1 MNLDLESINRCVRC
15 GTCRSVC
22 PVFEEVGWESAN
34 TRGRILAMKGL
45 YDGLVAGPDVL
56 DSLNTC
62 TTCGICTASCP
73 AGVKPP
79 DMVEGVRRELV
90 SSGIMSREQALLKE
104 RLFSSG
110 NVFGDPG
117 DRLAW
122 LERRGQEGDW
132 LKGDKAKAIY
142 FVGCLNSYRYQDT
155 ASRTFDLLRR
165 FGATIL
171 ADEQCCGSPLVRT
184 GFDAGRLR
192 EANVRQIRE
201 IGADTIITGCAGCYS
216 TLKRDYP
223 PDLRVMSVPEFLAD
237 RLPELD
243 LKPLEMTVTYH
254 DPCHLGRQSGIY
266 DQPRRVIESIC
277 RLKEMRASRESA
289 RCCGGGGGVRVG
301 YRDLSLRMAKRRLA
315 DVPEG
320 VDFIVTSCPLCIRNL
335 RDAGAGRKV
344 IDIVDLVAASIGDS
358 ATAD

>member
-1 MNLDLESINRCVRC
+1 MNLDLKSINRCVRC

-22 PVFEEVGWESAN
+22 PVFEELGWESAN

-62 TTCGICTASCP
+62 TTCGICTVSCP

-79 DMVEGVRRELV
+79 DLVESARRELA
-90 SSGIMSREQALLKE
+90 SSGITTPEQTKLKE

-110 NVFGDPG
+110 NVFCEPG
-117 DRLAW
+117 DRLVW
-122 LERRGQEGDW
+122 LNGERPKGEW
-132 LKGDKAKAIY
+132 LTDDKASAVY

-155 ASRTFDLLRR
+155 AAKTFDLLRR
-165 FGATIL
+165 FGAAIL
-171 ADEQCCGSPLVRT
+171 PDEKCCGSPLVRT
-184 GFDAGRLR
+184 GFDAGRFR
-192 EANVRQIRE
+192 EANVRQIRK

-237 RLPELD
+237 RLPELN

-254 DPCHLGRQSGIY
+254 DPCHLGRHNGIY
-266 DQPRRVIESIC
+266 EQPRQVIESIC

-315 DVPEG
+315 DVPDG
-320 VDFIVTSCPLCIRNL
+320 VDCIVTSCPLCVRNL
-335 RDAGAGRKV
+335 RDAGAGEKV
-344 IDIVDLVAASIGDS
+344 IDIVDLVAASIV
-358 ATAD
+358 